1 MACYQHQQHLL
12 PTLTHIGGIYLAPD
26 WSKEERAAYSKLT
39 TDLKQKVIEDAGKY
53 HYIRDEKIVSVD
65 EVQSTAGTLSN
76 QEH

>member
-1 MACYQHQQHLL
+1 ML
-12 PTLTHIGGIYLAPD
+12 PTPTTLITNTYAYWRYIYLAPD